1 MSKFHQL
8 QILENLKNI
17 VTICY
22 DYIDSN
28 GKGGGVGR
36 LLHLKKMYRFL
47 ICSMGIWIYKPLLP
61 QFWKMN
67 YDTIMIVLHNIFLFF
82 WMHEPYNINKQIHVH
97 VLYKFINC
105 RQKYLHKS
113 HFAFHL
119 HIHQNIFQCEN
130 SMAKLGHL
138 KAKEITCLEYVIENG
153 CL

>member
-1 MSKFHQL
+1 
-8 QILENLKNI
+8 
-17 VTICY
+17 
-22 DYIDSN
+22 
-28 GKGGGVGR
+28 
-36 LLHLKKMYRFL
+36 
-47 ICSMGIWIYKPLLP
+47 
-61 QFWKMN
+61 
-67 YDTIMIVLHNIFLFF
+67 
-82 WMHEPYNINKQIHVH
+82 MHEPYNINKQIHVH

-138 KAKEITCLEYVIENG
+138 KAKEIKCLEYVIENG